1 MSKAHEGTR
10 EKIAAVRSVASKL
23 HAAED
28 AIDMA
33 IIKLSELNLE
43 LPVARMNANLS
54 AMVAQPA
61 FNLVSEALRTL
72 VQCRQQTIDAHAALS
87 ETQYDLGL
95 GAMAMGEAWK
105 IFKNEAQ
112 SPLTLVSAE
121 AA

>member
-1 MSKAHEGTR
+1 MSKSHEGTR

-23 HAAED
+23 HAAEE
-28 AIDMA
+28 AIDLA

-61 FNLVSEALRTL
+61 FNLASEALRTL
-72 VQCRQQTIDAHAALS
+72 VKCRQQTVEAHEALS
-87 ETQYDLGL
+87 ETQHDLGL
-95 GAMAMGEAWK
+95 GAMAMGEGWK
-105 IFKNEAQ
+105 IFKTGALA
-112 SPLTLVSAE
+112 PLHLVDTE